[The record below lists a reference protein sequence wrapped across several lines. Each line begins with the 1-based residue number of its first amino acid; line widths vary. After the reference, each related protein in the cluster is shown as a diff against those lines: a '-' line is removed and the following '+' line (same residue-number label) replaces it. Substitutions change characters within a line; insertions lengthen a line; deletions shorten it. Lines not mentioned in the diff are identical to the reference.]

1 MIFRIKNRRVR
12 NVIVFYLIVI
22 MLVVLSMLYVKFI
35 DIPICPIRRYTGLS
49 CTTCGVTRMIKEII
63 TTGNLYQAFRY
74 NPYMFI
80 MMPVTI
86 VISIVQTISYL
97 KHGTLTKSYDKMLSI
112 IVISAMAF
120 GILRNIP
127 MLYWLLP
134 TKI

>member
-12 NVIVFYLIVI
+12 NVIVLYLIVI
-22 MLVVLSMLYVKFI
+22 MLVALAMLYVKFI

-49 CTTCGVTRMIKEII
+49 CATCGVTRMVKEII

-80 MMPVTI
+80 MMPATI
-86 VISIVQTISYL
+86 IISIVQTISYL

-112 IVISAMAF
+112 IVISAMTF